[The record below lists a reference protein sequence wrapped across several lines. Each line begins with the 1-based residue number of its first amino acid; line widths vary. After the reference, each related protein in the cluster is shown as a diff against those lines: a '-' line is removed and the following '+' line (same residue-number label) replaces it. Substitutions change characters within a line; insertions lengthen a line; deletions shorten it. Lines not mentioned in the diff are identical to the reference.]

1 MLHEEHEPE
10 RYMMLSS
17 SLDGKFVTINSNSKT
32 SSEVVHEFVAAF
44 PSVSPKLCWE
54 HLGTSGTALIEA
66 AVVLWLLQVWLLRTD
81 DPSGQ
86 PAIVQPRTPG
96 LEYFVSHHAGQLLIV
111 TNAGGAADYKLTAVP
126 VPLTVA
132 HRNGLVLDGTHPVLM
147 KVYGAYGISL
157 DTGFEV
163 EGLPLLQRGWLLAFA
178 HVRGGGELGRRQ
190 RGSLLAAVLRVP
202 FVDLLSHVTDNGLPL
217 TQHEHEE
224 WGNPAESGVMEH
236 LSSLCPYQQLSEQ
249 NFPPILVTCSTN
261 DARVPFW
268 GPLKWASKVRQMQKG
283 CAPVLLLNH
292 EDGGHFGHDTDALHT
307 AAAEQAFLL
316 TALSHSG
323 KQSSV

>member
-1 MLHEEHEPE
+1 M
-10 RYMMLSS
+10 
-17 SLDGKFVTINSNSKT
+17 
-32 SSEVVHEFVAAF
+32 
-44 PSVSPKLCWE
+44 
-54 HLGTSGTALIEA
+54 
-66 AVVLWLLQVWLLRTD
+66 
-81 DPSGQ
+81 
-86 PAIVQPRTPG
+86 
-96 LEYFVSHHAGQLLIV
+96 
-111 TNAGGAADYKLTAVP
+111 
-126 VPLTVA
+126 
-132 HRNGLVLDGTHPVLM
+132 
-147 KVYGAYGISL
+147 
-157 DTGFEV
+157 
-163 EGLPLLQRGWLLAFA
+163 
-178 HVRGGGELGRRQ
+178 
-190 RGSLLAAVLRVP
+190 LRVP

-236 LSSLCPYQQLSEQ
+236 VSVLSEAVQLQLLLLCRQAGMASVCLLQLSSLCPYQQLSEQ

>member
-1 MLHEEHEPE
+1 MACGIQDWQCTCWPKTGQIFVQCVSQVMRLRLGDPEDAAEMLHEEHEPE

-111 TNAGGAADYKLTAVP
+111 TNAGGADMCDASHECMPATATWSV
-126 VPLTVA
+126 
-132 HRNGLVLDGTHPVLM
+132 
-147 KVYGAYGISL
+147 
-157 DTGFEV
+157 
-163 EGLPLLQRGWLLAFA
+163 
-178 HVRGGGELGRRQ
+178 
-190 RGSLLAAVLRVP
+190 
-202 FVDLLSHVTDNGLPL
+202 
-217 TQHEHEE
+217 
-224 WGNPAESGVMEH
+224 
-236 LSSLCPYQQLSEQ
+236 SE
-249 NFPPILVTCSTN
+249 P
-261 DARVPFW
+261 
-268 GPLKWASKVRQMQKG
+268 
-283 CAPVLLLNH
+283 
-292 EDGGHFGHDTDALHT
+292 
-307 AAAEQAFLL
+307 
-316 TALSHSG
+316 
-323 KQSSV
+323 